1 MVSWTWSADFSGLD
15 ACRAIDSKLRLL
27 ARALNSWRAASV
39 GSIRLQL
46 VAARVVI
53 YGLDRAQESWQLS
66 PEEIQ
71 WRRELKG
78 NTIGLASLERTMA
91 RQRARTRHLREGDA
105 GTKYFHLMAC
115 HRRRKNFLFAIQHDG
130 QTFSEEH
137 AKSEVV
143 FSYYNGILGA
153 PFLRHRR
160 INLALLD
167 LPRLD
172 LSVLAEP
179 FSDAEIARVVR
190 ESPADRAPGP
200 DGFTGALFKATWA
213 VVGPDV
219 LHVFRAVWEL
229 DLTSLNHINGAIMV
243 VLHKIAAPSGL
254 RDYRPINLV
263 HSIGKWFTKCCYERR
278 MEYEVKR
285 NQSQRRHTI

>member
-115 HRRRKNFLFAIQHDG
+115 HRRRKNYLFAIQHDG

-153 PFLRHRR
+153 PSYATIASTWHCSTFRASTFRSSPNPSPTRRSRASCGSHRL
-160 INLALLD
+160 IG
-167 LPRLD
+167 P
-172 LSVLAEP
+172 
-179 FSDAEIARVVR
+179 
-190 ESPADRAPGP
+190 RAP
-200 DGFTGALFKATWA
+200 TGLLGAFFKAA
-213 VVGPDV
+213 
-219 LHVFRAVWEL
+219 
-229 DLTSLNHINGAIMV
+229 
-243 VLHKIAAPSGL
+243 
-254 RDYRPINLV
+254 
-263 HSIGKWFTKCCYERR
+263 
-278 MEYEVKR
+278 
-285 NQSQRRHTI
+285 

>member
-1 MVSWTWSADFSGLD
+1 LMVSWTWSADFSGLD
-15 ACRAIDSKLRLL
+15 ACRAIDSKLRLQ

-115 HRRRKNFLFAIQHDG
+115 HRRRKNYLFAIQHDG

-200 DGFTGALFKATWA
+200 DGFTGGILQSRVSCGRTGRSACLQ
-213 VVGPDV
+213 G
-219 LHVFRAVWEL
+219 
-229 DLTSLNHINGAIMV
+229 SLGTV
-243 VLHKIAAPSGL
+243 
-254 RDYRPINLV
+254 RNLW
-263 HSIGKWFTKCCYERR
+263 I
-278 MEYEVKR
+278 
-285 NQSQRRHTI
+285 I